1 MNHQL
6 FSVDYFVDSFTA
18 HAEKHHEMRTQ
29 DAINAYYRSVVST
42 LVQDRLTKNS
52 EIMRRLRN
60 LDEAYTQFFQS
71 N

>member
-6 FSVDYFVDSFTA
+6 FSVDYFVDSF
-18 HAEKHHEMRTQ
+18 EIYVKKHNDVKRQ
-29 DAINAYYRSVVST
+29 DAVNAYYRSVVST
-42 LVQDRLTKNS
+42 LIQDRLTKNS

-60 LDEAYTQFFQS
+60 LDEAYTTFT